1 MVVLD
6 RSDRILRPAKLWN
19 DTTSFEYAHQL
30 ISALGREEWATRVGS
45 VPNSSLTIAKVAWF
59 AAREPELFAQLSHL
73 MLPHDWLTFQLTGL
87 KTTDRADAS
96 GTGYFNL
103 VDNRWRPDV
112 LELVDSTVDWELML
126 PVVMG
131 PDQSAGFADTARAAE
146 LGLDSRTLVGCG
158 TGDQAAA
165 ALALGTKP
173 GDIVVSLGTSGTVY
187 GQSPFPVI
195 DPTGFVEG
203 AANATGGFQPI
214 VVTLNAAKVTDTF
227 GRLMGV
233 NHEELSSLAIAADQS
248 IRDRPLLASF
258 LDTERSPDRPNSRGL
273 LGGLSSTTSRE
284 ELALAAFEG
293 VVLGLH
299 RGFVR
304 LRELGVDASG
314 RLLITGGA
322 AKSQGYQRVI
332 ANIFSH
338 AVSMSTTN
346 GSLDSARGAAI
357 QAAAVLRN
365 ATVASVSHEWA
376 PATPVVVE
384 PETRTSGFLEG
395 LLERYERIADVEALD
410 GMWSIV

>member
-1 MVVLD
+1 
-6 RSDRILRPAKLWN
+6 
-19 DTTSFEYAHQL
+19 
-30 ISALGREEWATRVGS
+30 
-45 VPNSSLTIAKVAWF
+45 
-59 AAREPELFAQLSHL
+59 
-73 MLPHDWLTFQLTGL
+73 
-87 KTTDRADAS
+87 
-96 GTGYFNL
+96 
-103 VDNRWRPDV
+103 
-112 LELVDSTVDWELML
+112 
-126 PVVMG
+126 
-131 PDQSAGFADTARAAE
+131 
-146 LGLDSRTLVGCG
+146 
-158 TGDQAAA
+158 
-165 ALALGTKP
+165 
-173 GDIVVSLGTSGTVY
+173 
-187 GQSPFPVI
+187 
-195 DPTGFVEG
+195 
-203 AANATGGFQPI
+203 
-214 VVTLNAAKVTDTF
+214 
-227 GRLMGV
+227 MGV

-395 LLERYERIADVEALD
+395 LLERYERIAPAGLLGIPRSEFGVPQ
-410 GMWSIV
+410 